1 MSRPTKDKDLPPLG
15 LVVLERMKPLK
26 GIEKAEAFLKWG
38 LESYKDPRN
47 HEWMTNISPYLSI
60 VSYSDSPPHPSITFK
75 FTVQPVHANG
85 LGNLHGGCAATLFD
99 ACTTQPLHL
108 ISRPG
113 YWQRYYVKMF
123 PFLFKVMSDFG
134 MRRYNTGVSRTL
146 NVTYLRPV
154 PVGSSVHIK
163 CEVLHAGR
171 NLCALRGEMRA
182 VTEDGREGP
191 LLVVCEHGKA
201 NTDPPAEKL

>member
-1 MSRPTKDKDLPPLG
+1 MSKSTKDKDLPLG
-15 LVVLERMKPLK
+15 LVFLERMKPLK

-38 LESYKDPRN
+38 LESYKDPKN

-60 VSYSDSPPHPSITFK
+60 VSSSSSPPHPSITYK
-75 FTVQPVHANG
+75 FTVQPIHSNG
-85 LGNLHGGCAATLFD
+85 LGNLHGGCASTIFD
-99 ACTTQPLHL
+99 VLCRA
-108 ISRPG
+108 IS
-113 YWQRYYVKMF
+113 
-123 PFLFKVMSDFG
+123 FLPILSCEFG
-134 MRRYNTGVSRTL
+134 MRRWNTGVSRTL

-182 VTEDGREGP
+182 VTEDGKEGP